1 MPRALLLPV
10 FHELS
15 DPALVAE
22 LAGQAEAAEAA
33 EVVAA
38 VGGTREGYDVAVGGP
53 PGTDE
58 AGCAAA
64 GATWWMTSLPVGT
77 TESDVRAVLAQASR

>member
-1 MPRALLLPV
+1 MPRALFLPV
-10 FHELS
+10 FHERS
-15 DPALVAE
+15 DPAMVAE
-22 LAGQAEAAEAA
+22 LAGQAEAA

-58 AGCAAA
+58 AGCEAA